1 MKSRLLAIAA
11 LMSAVVTPAA
21 AQSVVGGQYPAPAW
35 AARAA
40 LPDCGFAATDSG
52 AQTGFNTAIPAT
64 CTAPGA
70 AGDKPSAGRVRAPCE
85 PYRDAPYCDARCRR
99 D

>member
-40 LPDCGFAATDSG
+40 LPDCGFAATEQWG
-52 AQTGFNTAIPAT
+52 ANGFQ
-64 CTAPGA
+64 
-70 AGDKPSAGRVRAPCE
+70 
-85 PYRDAPYCDARCRR
+85 YCDPRNVHGAWGRGR
-99 D
+99 